1 MLGNK
6 GAADP
11 TNAKKARGDAMAS
24 SSRET
29 GFRFKVR
36 GPRDFYGGLAL
47 IVLAIV
53 AIWAAG
59 DLPGQHGFT
68 FGSGTAPRMFAG
80 LLAVIGGFVALSG
93 LLVEGPPIE
102 SYAIRGPAFVLAGIL
117 AFAVM
122 IQGFGLQSVGIPFT
136 VPPLGLVASTFAAFM
151 ISITGS
157 TELRWIEATIAGVV
171 MTIFCIGLFVY
182 LLQLPFQLW
191 PGY

>member
-1 MLGNK
+1 
-6 GAADP
+6 
-11 TNAKKARGDAMAS
+11 MAS
-24 SSRET
+24 SSQGT

-93 LLVEGPPIE
+93 LFIDGPPIE
-102 SYAIRGPAFVLAGIL
+102 PYAVRGPAFVLAGIV
-117 AFAVM
+117 AFALM
-122 IQGFGLQSVGIPFT
+122 IQGFGLKSIGIPFAI
-136 VPPLGLVASTFAAFM
+136 PPLGLVASTFAAFL
-151 ISITGS
+151 ISIMGS
-157 TELRWIEATIAGVV
+157 KELRWIEAIIAGAV
-171 MTIFCIGLFVY
+171 MTAFCIGLFVY

>member
-1 MLGNK
+1 
-6 GAADP
+6 
-11 TNAKKARGDAMAS
+11 MAS
-24 SSRET
+24 SSQEG

-53 AIWAAG
+53 AIWAAS

-80 LLAVIGGFVALSG
+80 LLAVIGGFVALTG
-93 LLVEGPPIE
+93 LFIDGPPIE
-102 SYAIRGPAFVLAGIL
+102 PYAVRGPAFVLAGIV
-117 AFAVM
+117 AFALM
-122 IQGFGLQSVGIPFT
+122 IQGFGLQAIGVPIT
-136 VPPLGLVASTFAAFM
+136 VPPLGLVASTFAAFL
-151 ISITGS
+151 ISIMGS
-157 TELRWIEATIAGVV
+157 KELRWIEAIIAGVV